1 VGQAR
6 ANKLAG
12 LPQHQRDDGKS
23 RIRGSGGGL
32 HAASDLS
39 LFLAVVTMPFVIVL
53 MVLAPV
59 TTFVAVIAV
68 LIAAIGVIFVALTII
83 RSSTSIDIPRLLRR
97 RDREGLFR
105 TAVNPLRYAHPPQSL
120 LRRSVSRSVSMPAM
134 CFQASSFVIARV
146 APDLNAVA
154 S

>member
-39 LFLAVVTMPFVIVL
+39 LFLAVVTMLFVIVL

-68 LIAAIGVIFVALTII
+68 LIAAIGVIFVALTIVGNVGI
-83 RSSTSIDIPRLLRR
+83 VVPVISNKVDRLAAGVVLATVLTPIPFAVMTLEPESTPQELVSRAEAISTIAARSSASRGGLLS
-97 RDREGLFR
+97 
-105 TAVNPLRYAHPPQSL
+105 T
-120 LRRSVSRSVSMPAM
+120 
-134 CFQASSFVIARV
+134 
-146 APDLNAVA
+146 
-154 S
+154 